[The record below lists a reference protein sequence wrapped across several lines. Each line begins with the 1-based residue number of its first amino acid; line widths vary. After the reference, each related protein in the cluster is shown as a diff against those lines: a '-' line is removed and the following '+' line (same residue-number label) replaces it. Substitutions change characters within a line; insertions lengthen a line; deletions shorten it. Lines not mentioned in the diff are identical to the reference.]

1 MKRIIIAAAFILG
14 LFYVQAI
21 AARAESL
28 KDYDQNQTINQQS
41 NITATLKT
49 SSRLFKVKEDL
60 TSVII
65 IVPKGSTVKIL
76 GSDSTYYRI
85 AYEENEGYILKK
97 HAEIDK
103 EPGNFSQLT
112 KKREASEY
120 GTSIQKQQPVQA
132 QQQQQ
137 PQPAKELQVSRFSY
151 LENKYGSAM
160 AARLI
165 AGKIWKG
172 MNSEMVKDSWG
183 TALKINRSINE
194 NVVREEWIYK
204 TTWLYFE
211 NNTLVDW
218 GPIKN

>member
-1 MKRIIIAAAFILG
+1 MKRIIIAATLILAIYSG
-14 LFYVQAI
+14 QLF
-21 AARAESL
+21 AAKAEL
-28 KDYDQNQTINQQS
+28 LQNSDMSMVASQQN

-49 SSRLFKVKEDL
+49 SSRLFKEKEDL
-60 TSVII
+60 TSVIV

-76 GSDSTYYRI
+76 GRDSTYYKV
-85 AYEENEGYILKK
+85 AYEENEGYIFKQ
-97 HAEIDK
+97 HAVTDK
-103 EPGNFSQLT
+103 EPANFSDLT
-112 KKREASEY
+112 KKSEVAEY
-120 GTSIQKQQPVQA
+120 GTTVQKQQPVQE
-132 QQQQQ
+132 QQQQRT
-137 PQPAKELQVSRFSY
+137 QPAREQQVSRFTY
-151 LENKYGSAM
+151 LENKYGTAM

-172 MNSEMVKDSWG
+172 MNPELVKDSWG
-183 TALKINRSINE
+183 TAQKINRSVNE